1 MSKIILIGPAHPL
14 RGGIA
19 SFNENLVRQLQ
30 VDGHDV
36 EIYTFSL
43 QYFGFLFPGQTQFSD
58 SPKPKDLSIK
68 VSVNSI
74 NPFNWIKIG
83 RELKRLKPDYIIA
96 RYWLPFMAPCLGTIL
111 RIAKKNNYSQI
122 LSIVDNALPH
132 EKRIG
137 DSILTNYFAKV
148 IDRFIVMSSKVAKD
162 LRQFTNKEI
171 EVIGHPIH
179 ENFGNKTDVS
189 LARTKLNI
197 TVDKRVFLFFGFI
210 RDYKG
215 LDLLIAA
222 CDEYDLEKNN
232 AVLIVAGE
240 FYAGEDKIIDQIN
253 QSKSKKDI
261 LLHTKFISE
270 GDVPFYFSA
279 SDVVIQ
285 PYRNATQ
292 SGVTPLAYHFEVPMI
307 VTNVGALPDMVP
319 QGIGLICEPTVSGIK
334 DAMIESLNL
343 DLRIFNEQI
352 KIEKAKYTYANFTS
366 KMRVD

>member
-1 MSKIILIGPAHPL
+1 M
-14 RGGIA
+14 
-19 SFNENLVRQLQ
+19 
-30 VDGHDV
+30 
-36 EIYTFSL
+36 
-43 QYFGFLFPGQTQFSD
+43 
-58 SPKPKDLSIK
+58 
-68 VSVNSI
+68 
-74 NPFNWIKIG
+74 
-83 RELKRLKPDYIIA
+83 
-96 RYWLPFMAPCLGTIL
+96 
-111 RIAKKNNYSQI
+111 
-122 LSIVDNALPH
+122 DNALPH

-148 IDRFIVMSSKVAKD
+148 IDRFIVMSPKVAKD

>member
-1 MSKIILIGPAHPL
+1 VSKIILIGPAHPL

-19 SFNENLVRQLQ
+19 SFNENMVRQLQ
-30 VDGHDV
+30 ADGHEV

-43 QYFGFLFPGQTQFSD
+43 QYPGFLFPGQTQFSD

-68 VSVNSI
+68 VNINSVN
-74 NPFNWIKIG
+74 PLNWIKIG
-83 RELKRLKPDYIIA
+83 RELKKLKPDYIIA

-111 RIAKKNNYSQI
+111 RIAKSNKHTHI
-122 LSIVDNALPH
+122 LSVVDNALPH

-137 DSILTNYFAKV
+137 DRVLTNYFAKA
-148 IDRFIVMSSKVAKD
+148 IDRFIAMSPKVAND
-162 LRQFTNKEI
+162 LRQFTDKEI
-171 EVIGHPIH
+171 DVLGFPIYD
-179 ENFGNKTDVS
+179 NFGTKIDVS
-189 LARTKLNI
+189 QARTKLNI
-197 TVDKRVFLFFGFI
+197 SADKRVFLFFGFI

-222 CDEYDLEKNN
+222 CDEYDLAKNN
-232 AVLIVAGE
+232 AVLLVAGE
-240 FYAGEDKIIDQIN
+240 FYAGENKIMDQVSD
-253 QSKSKKDI
+253 SKSKNDI

-270 GDVPFYFSA
+270 EEVPLYFSA
-279 SDVVIQ
+279 SDVVVQ

-319 QGIGLICEPTVSGIK
+319 EGIGLVCEPTASSIK
-334 DAMIESLNL
+334 EAMVESSNL
-343 DLRIFNEQI
+343 DLSVFNEQI

-366 KMRVD
+366 KMKLD